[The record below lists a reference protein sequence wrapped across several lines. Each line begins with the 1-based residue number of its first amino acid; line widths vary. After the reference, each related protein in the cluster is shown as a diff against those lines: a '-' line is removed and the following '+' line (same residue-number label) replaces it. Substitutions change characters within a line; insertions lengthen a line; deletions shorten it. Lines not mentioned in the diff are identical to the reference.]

1 MRMVDVDQQPDQ
13 HPAMI
18 RLDDV
23 SRLYRRADGRMVDAL
38 SHVSLAIGEGEF
50 VCVVGPSGHGKTTL
64 LMMVASLVPPTHGRI
79 IVDGQLVTGP
89 GPDRGVVFQKDSVFP
104 WMRVLD
110 NVAYG
115 LVCRGVDAKTRRD
128 IARRYLALVGLQ
140 DVERSWPRELSGGM
154 LKRVAVA
161 TVFANGARVL
171 LLDEPFGAL
180 DYVTKRQLHNV
191 VLNLWVET
199 GSEKRRTV
207 LFVTHDVDEAL
218 TLADRILVMKHGR
231 LVDDLHAPMPRPRT
245 TDSLATPEAV
255 RLKHVL
261 LAHLGLEETATR
273 VQDPGVPAA
282 RA

>member
-1 MRMVDVDQQPDQ
+1 MVDVDQQPDQ

-23 SRLYRRADGRMVDAL
+23 SRTYRRADGRMVNAL

-64 LMMVASLVPPTHGRI
+64 LMMVAGLVPPTHGRI
-79 IVDGQLVTGP
+79 IVDGQLITGP

-180 DYVTKRQLHNV
+180 DYVTKRQLHEV

-231 LVDDLHAPMPRPRT
+231 LVDDLHAPMARPRT
-245 TDSLATPEAV
+245 TDSVAAPEAV

-261 LAHLGLEETATR
+261 LAHLGLEEKATR
-273 VQDPGVPAA
+273 PQDSGIPAA